1 MMPKN
6 LEFGIQTNGI
16 KHTHAD
22 PMPDI
27 DTRFHMVKETGLFD
41 YVDKTPAAN
50 EVEQFLLASKKY
62 HLPIRCGGWFYMLG
76 RDETLLIENLKI
88 ANVLGSKIHNIQLF
102 SQNISGKIISNQ
114 DVAGF
119 YEFALKEGEKLNVD
133 PCLEVHV
140 NMWSEDF
147 LRVSEVGQIVESMGL
162 PFQITLDH
170 SHIIFKIDNPIE
182 QKVFDIDEDIK
193 RGDLILDPFTAGHVC
208 GDWISKGWVRHCHA
222 RSVVPN
228 NPKNIVATDDEGNIG
243 RGIQY
248 PFCDP
253 GIENYHELWN
263 EQLLEPWKEVVRQ
276 LMLYHANNADSRLGQ
291 ISTEFIS
298 NFDYGEGCKY
308 SLFDQAQ
315 ACTTWMRSIWD
326 KILQE
331 AET

>member
-1 MMPKN
+1 MLKN

-27 DTRFHMVKETGLFD
+27 DTRFRMVKGTRLFD

-88 ANVLGSKIHNIQLF
+88 ANVLGSRIHNIQLF

-114 DVAGF
+114 DVADF

-162 PFQITLDH
+162 SILK
-170 SHIIFKIDNPIE
+170 IIW
-182 QKVFDIDEDIK
+182 
-193 RGDLILDPFTAGHVC
+193 L
-208 GDWISKGWVRHCHA
+208 WS
-222 RSVVPN
+222 SV
-228 NPKNIVATDDEGNIG
+228 I
-243 RGIQY
+243 
-248 PFCDP
+248 
-253 GIENYHELWN
+253 
-263 EQLLEPWKEVVRQ
+263 
-276 LMLYHANNADSRLGQ
+276 
-291 ISTEFIS
+291 
-298 NFDYGEGCKY
+298 
-308 SLFDQAQ
+308 
-315 ACTTWMRSIWD
+315 
-326 KILQE
+326 
-331 AET
+331 

>member
-1 MMPKN
+1 MPKN

-16 KHTHAD
+16 KHAHAD

-27 DTRFHMVKETGLFD
+27 HTRFHMVKETGLFD

-88 ANVLGSKIHNIQLF
+88 ANALGSEIHNIQLF
-102 SQNISGKIISNQ
+102 SHNISGELISNQ
-114 DVAGF
+114 DVADF
-119 YEFALKEGEKLNVD
+119 YEFALKEGDKLSVD

-182 QKVFDIDEDIK
+182 QNVFDIDEDIK

-222 RSVVPN
+222 RSAVPN
-228 NPKNIVATDDEGNIG
+228 NPKNIVATDDKRNVG

-248 PFCDP
+248 SFCDP
-253 GIENYHELWN
+253 GIGNYH
-263 EQLLEPWKEVVRQ
+263 
-276 LMLYHANNADSRLGQ
+276 
-291 ISTEFIS
+291 
-298 NFDYGEGCKY
+298 
-308 SLFDQAQ
+308 
-315 ACTTWMRSIWD
+315 
-326 KILQE
+326 
-331 AET
+331 

>member
-1 MMPKN
+1 M
-6 LEFGIQTNGI
+6 LE
-16 KHTHAD
+16 
-22 PMPDI
+22 
-27 DTRFHMVKETGLFD
+27 
-41 YVDKTPAAN
+41 
-50 EVEQFLLASKKY
+50 
-62 HLPIRCGGWFYMLG
+62 

-88 ANVLGSKIHNIQLF
+88 ANALGSEIHNIQLF
-102 SQNISGKIISNQ
+102 SHNISGELISNQ
-114 DVAGF
+114 DVADL
-119 YEFALKEGEKLNVD
+119 YEFAFKEGDKLSVD

-222 RSVVPN
+222 RSAVPN
-228 NPKNIVATDDEGNIG
+228 NPKNIVASDDEGNVG

-253 GIENYHELWN
+253 GTGNYHELWN

-276 LMLYHANNADSRLGQ
+276 LMKYHANNADSRLGQ

-315 ACTTWMRSIWD
+315 ACTSWMRSTWD
-326 KILQE
+326 KILAE
-331 AET
+331 AEK

>member
-1 MMPKN
+1 
-6 LEFGIQTNGI
+6 
-16 KHTHAD
+16 
-22 PMPDI
+22 
-27 DTRFHMVKETGLFD
+27 
-41 YVDKTPAAN
+41 
-50 EVEQFLLASKKY
+50 
-62 HLPIRCGGWFYMLG
+62 
-76 RDETLLIENLKI
+76 
-88 ANVLGSKIHNIQLF
+88 
-102 SQNISGKIISNQ
+102 
-114 DVAGF
+114 
-119 YEFALKEGEKLNVD
+119 
-133 PCLEVHV
+133 
-140 NMWSEDF
+140 
-147 LRVSEVGQIVESMGL
+147 MGL

-208 GDWISKGWVRHCHA
+208 GEWISKGWVRHCHA
-222 RSVVPN
+222 RPVVPN
-228 NPKNIVATDDEGNIG
+228 NPKNIVANDDKGNIG

-331 AET
+331 SET